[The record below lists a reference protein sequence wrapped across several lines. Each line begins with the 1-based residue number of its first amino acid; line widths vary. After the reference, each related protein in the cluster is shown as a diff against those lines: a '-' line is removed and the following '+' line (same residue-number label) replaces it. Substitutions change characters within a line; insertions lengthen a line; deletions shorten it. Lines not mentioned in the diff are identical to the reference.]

1 MVEQRLMASGATAQL
16 VDGDWVG
23 FRGGELEGKRPKALC
38 PACRDQLARLVRQ
51 GRAPQPEA
59 GGPSREPKPLCFQ
72 CYRAE
77 LDRQRA
83 LQAAGQ
89 LDTSSAERF
98 QDGLPFEPVNRA
110 RLERLKSERGE
121 ARLALR
127 AGVGRYIDRRR
138 QAQIAA
144 RHALQRIV
152 VGLQSRSEAAERTR
166 LFAAAIHSAELQLPE
181 SWVPFVCDSAKG

>member
-1 MVEQRLMASGATAQL
+1 MAEQRLKASGVTGQL

-38 PACRDQLARLVRQ
+38 PACRDQLARLVRE
-51 GRAPQPEA
+51 GRARQPQPQPRA
-59 GGPSREPKPLCFQ
+59 PIPEPRPLCFQ

-127 AGVGRYIDRRR
+127 TGVGRYIDRRR

-152 VGLQSRSEAAERTR
+152 AGLQSRSEASERTR

-181 SWVPFVCDSAKG
+181 SWVPFVCDRA